1 MSCVFHSTA
10 MASFETGISASMDNL
25 AEDLESLCFV
35 NNTVAP
41 AGYQFESV
49 SGCNFSKLVIHR
61 SISDCESDS
70 DTDDEDGEEDP
81 T

>member
-1 MSCVFHSTA
+1 MPLYCH
-10 MASFETGISASMDNL
+10 ASFETSISASMDNL

-41 AGYQFESV
+41 AGYQFEPVLSCKC
-49 SGCNFSKLVIHR
+49 STGSDQP
-61 SISDCESDS
+61 SISDSESDS
-70 DTDDEDGEEDP
+70 DTDGKDREEDP